1 MNFSIIIPS
10 YGQAR
15 YLREAIESALAQTVK
30 CEVIVVDDGS
40 TDGSLKIAEEYAD
53 RLKVIKQVNKGL
65 AAARNTGIMNA
76 TGDWILPLDADD
88 ILMVNCVEKLM
99 ELHTKYP
106 DADVLAPSFQTMGVV
121 QEHITLMQ
129 EPQLEHFRTA
139 NRIGYFS
146 AIKKS
151 VLHEVGGYSSRM
163 VWGAED
169 YALWFDLL
177 TRGKKIV
184 TTPEILVLYRTKEES
199 MWIETQKHT
208 KEFMQQ
214 IYKDYPSAWPK
225 ELQDELKNK

>member
-10 YGQAR
+10 YGQVR

-106 DADVLAPSFQTMGVV
+106 DADVLAPSFQTIGVV

-129 EPQLEHFRTA
+129 EPRLEHFRTA

-146 AIKKS
+146 AIRKS

-163 VWGAED
+163 EEGYED
-169 YALWFDLL
+169 YHLWFNLL
-177 TRGKKIV
+177 TRGKRIV

-199 MWIETQKHT
+199 MWRNAVKHHV
-208 KEFMQQ
+208 KLMNQ
-214 IYKDYPSAWPK
+214 IYKDFPQILPV
-225 ELQDELKNK
+225 

>member
-1 MNFSIIIPS
+1 MNFTIIIPS

-40 TDGSLKIAEEYAD
+40 TDGSLKIAEEYSD

-88 ILMVNCVEKLM
+88 ILMVNCVERLIA
-99 ELHTKYP
+99 LNTTNP
-106 DADVLAPSFQTMGVV
+106 FADVLAPSFQTMGVV

-129 EPQLEHFRTA
+129 EPELEHFRTA

-146 AIKKS
+146 AIRKS

-163 VWGAED
+163 EEGYED
-169 YALWFDLL
+169 YHLWFNLL

-199 MWIETQKHT
+199 MWRNAVKHHV
-208 KEFMQQ
+208 KLMNQ
-214 IYKDYPSAWPK
+214 IYKDFPQILPV
-225 ELQDELKNK
+225 